1 MAGRFNL
8 SISQG
13 ATYGPIVF
21 KLRNTIVLSDAA
33 AIGATS
39 VAVSPL
45 AQNVTSG
52 ATLTFGTIPVVTSA
66 SASIGDRTISVVA
79 LTEALTKG
87 LVAKG
92 DPIDLTGKSA
102 RAQIR
107 QQFTDAAPLASFTCS
122 ILSPATLGEV
132 SISLPSTT
140 SATLPAN
147 INPDKSDDIADLQAV
162 TFPSTTE
169 NKLFLP
175 GFAPYYWDLE
185 LYSSDVVPVVDRY
198 IYGRVVVTAEV
209 TR

>member
-1 MAGRFNL
+1 MAGRFNI
-8 SISQG
+8 SIAQG
-13 ATYGPIVF
+13 ATLKPIVF

-33 AIGATS
+33 AIGAETI
-39 VAVSPL
+39 AVSPL
-45 AQNVTSG
+45 SQNVASG

-66 SASIGDRTISVVA
+66 SASIGDRSIAVVA
-79 LTEALTKG
+79 ITEALTKG

-92 DPIDLTGKSA
+92 DPVDLTGKSA

-147 INPDKSDDIADLQAV
+147 INPDQADDIVDLQAS
-162 TFPSTTE
+162 TFPSASE
-169 NKLFLP
+169 SKLFLP
-175 GFAPYYWDLE
+175 GFAPFYWDLE
-185 LYSSDVVPVVDRY
+185 LYSSDEVPIVDRY
-198 IYGRVVVTAEV
+198 IYGRVVVTSEA